1 MATVT
6 ASNKLKAF
14 KSSLSAEDLALHRQL
29 FIHFSKNLA
38 ATGAEVMA
46 LSNDGKRVKG
56 TFNTM
61 TPFPDTDFKVCI
73 KAARSVVSSFYQT
86 RSIFAETSIEHI

>member
-6 ASNKLKAF
+6 ASKKLDALKI
-14 KSSLSAEDLALHRQL
+14 SLSAEDLAVHRQL

-38 ATGAEVMA
+38 ATGAEVIA
-46 LSNDGKRVKG
+46 HCNDGKRVKG

-61 TPFPDTDFKVCI
+61 TPFPETDFKVCI
-73 KAARSVVSSFYQT
+73 KAARSVVSLFDQIST
-86 RSIFAETSIEHI
+86 NFAET